1 MSKLQT
7 VYIPIEITKEFW
19 KKFDSGEIPDYEIIS
34 CSNGERLDEWVDSKD
49 GYFFTPEELKQ
60 LLEEYTNRIV
70 NEIGLVKTTSEEL
83 NAKDY
88 QPFITDEDEQ
98 VWTINK
104 EHILSQLPKFLKE
117 KGI

>member
-1 MSKLQT
+1 MNKQT
-7 VYIPIEITKEFW
+7 VYIPSVRCKVTNNIIELPNG
-19 KKFDSGEIPDYEIIS
+19 SVLVGENRY
-34 CSNGERLDEWVDSKD
+34 V
-49 GYFFTPEELKQ
+49 FTPEELKQ
-60 LLEEYTNRIV
+60 LLEDYTNRIV

-88 QPFITDEDEQ
+88 QPFITDGDEQ

>member
-1 MSKLQT
+1 MTIHEFLKEKGIKSNKDIIN
-7 VYIPIEITKEFW
+7 IPQI
-19 KKFDSGEIPDYEIIS
+19 KK
-34 CSNGERLDEWVDSKD
+34 WM
-49 GYFFTPEELKQ
+49 EEYAKQ

-83 NAKDY
+83 NTKDY

>member
-1 MSKLQT
+1 MNT
-7 VYIPIEITKEFW
+7 AEEIYYDQFGRKPTWDELFVIKE
-19 KKFDSGEIPDYEIIS
+19 YA
-34 CSNGERLDEWVDSKD
+34 
-49 GYFFTPEELKQ
+49 KQ
-60 LLEEYTNRIV
+60 VLEEYTNRIV

-88 QPFITDEDEQ
+88 QPFITDGDEQ

>member
-1 MSKLQT
+1 MKT
-7 VYIPIEITKEFW
+7 AEEIYYDQFGRKPTWDELFVIKE
-19 KKFDSGEIPDYEIIS
+19 YA
-34 CSNGERLDEWVDSKD
+34 
-49 GYFFTPEELKQ
+49 KQ
-60 LLEEYTNRIV
+60 VLEEYTNRIV

-88 QPFITDEDEQ
+88 QPFITDGDEQ

>member
-1 MSKLQT
+1 MKTIEEVASTIYQPIGMSCNEFAIKLA
-7 VYIPIEITKEFW
+7 KE
-19 KKFDSGEIPDYEIIS
+19 YA
-34 CSNGERLDEWVDSKD
+34 
-49 GYFFTPEELKQ
+49 KQ
-60 LLEEYTNRIV
+60 LLEDYTNRIV

-88 QPFITDEDEQ
+88 QPFITDADEQ
-98 VWTINK
+98 IWTINK